1 MGCGLAGCCE
11 QPHCIYAMLLN
22 HGPRKACHERP
33 RAMVTAVNWYQVH

>member
-22 HGPRKACHERP
+22 HGLRKAGLP
-33 RAMVTAVNWYQVH
+33 RATAQWSLP